1 MESAQKASRLPEAS
15 RRPKVPI
22 SPHSEKNQSGSRE
35 IQHYN
40 ASVGSVKNSSDTIK
54 NKEKSVSLAVQ
65 AKVNV
70 QSREGLTSR
79 GNKSSI
85 NRKEGDEVRMGKYN
99 KSQINMQ
106 KSVKKRTST
115 ARTSDA
121 LKQNNQKQNCVA
133 NTERAASKA
142 PVSNQQ
148 DRKAPSSND
157 SVRPNKASNKLT
169 VKAAW
174 MLFRLHSTSPIKSSA
189 PGSQSSGQVVEKNPR
204 FCVDSLQGFCVH
216 SQCDKHCIKGSSQ
229 IAFNFICIKIKSN
242 HPHDIHCAS
251 VDDLLLKAK
260 QKWQWAIFP
269 SQLSLLSHP
278 PPHPTPPHCLSC
290 AALPPPCPYS
300 ADLLVLPPLLRLS
313 SSFTQCHC
321 SPPPSPAAI
330 ALLIFWCRCPPPS
343 PPQCQPSATYL
354 HVQIVPI
361 YLPILSVRIIP
372 KCVN

>member
-85 NRKEGDEVRMGKYN
+85 NRKEGDEVRLGKYN

-133 NTERAASKA
+133 NTDRAASKA

-157 SVRPNKASNKLT
+157 SVRPNKASNK
-169 VKAAW
+169 V
-174 MLFRLHSTSPIKSSA
+174 P
-189 PGSQSSGQVVEKNPR
+189 N
-204 FCVDSLQGFCVH
+204 
-216 SQCDKHCIKGSSQ
+216 
-229 IAFNFICIKIKSN
+229 
-242 HPHDIHCAS
+242 
-251 VDDLLLKAK
+251 
-260 QKWQWAIFP
+260 
-269 SQLSLLSHP
+269 
-278 PPHPTPPHCLSC
+278 
-290 AALPPPCPYS
+290 
-300 ADLLVLPPLLRLS
+300 
-313 SSFTQCHC
+313 
-321 SPPPSPAAI
+321 
-330 ALLIFWCRCPPPS
+330 
-343 PPQCQPSATYL
+343 SATGSRKMNSLPQDTGKKIPSSKTKTTLENEHPL
-354 HVQIVPI
+354 HRHISFQ
-361 YLPILSVRIIP
+361 
-372 KCVN
+372 